1 MSPDYSQQIPQMAE
15 SPYARQRGQR
25 HLVHEIGQNEVIT
38 INKDVLAKS
47 DLRLFI
53 GTSDLEVDQ
62 NHSATLPSRL
72 FSCFLALGIEK
83 G

>member
-47 DLRLFI
+47 VHAVKLPAGTRRCGTGRL
-53 GTSDLEVDQ
+53 DDRV
-62 NHSATLPSRL
+62 RL
-72 FSCFLALGIEK
+72 AVAAHPG
-83 G
+83 